1 MDIFINSL
9 ATDFGI
15 HHLMLFISSAII
27 FILTPGIDTVFVLNR
42 TLKNGRM
49 AGILSAIGVAT
60 GVLVHTLFATL
71 GFASILA
78 KSATAFMVI
87 KYLGAVYLIYLG
99 VMAIKNALNAKNYQI
114 NAEANPKP
122 AKNAYL
128 MGLLTNVLNPKVA
141 LFFLAFFPQFI
152 QAEQLASATPYLF
165 LGGLY
170 SLFSAIWL
178 VLLAVIGAMFIGYLQ
193 SVKARRSMDSV
204 SGVAFIGL
212 GLKLGF
218 SQQ

>member
-1 MDIFINSL
+1 MDMLINSI

-42 TLKNGRM
+42 TLQNGRM
-49 AGILSAIGVAT
+49 AGILSALGVAT

-71 GFASILA
+71 GLASILA
-78 KSATAFMVI
+78 KSATAFMLI

-99 VMAIKNALNAKNYQI
+99 IMAIKNALNIKNYQI
-114 NAEANPKP
+114 SSQVNIKST
-122 AKNAYL
+122 KNAYV
-128 MGLLTNVLNPKVA
+128 MGLFTNILNPKVA

-152 QAEQLASATPYLF
+152 QAEQLTSATPYLF

-193 SVKARRSMDSV
+193 SVKARRSMDSL
-204 SGVAFIGL
+204 SGIAFIGL
-212 GLKLGF
+212 GAKLGL

>member
-42 TLKNGRM
+42 TLQNGRM
-49 AGILSAIGVAT
+49 AGILSALGVAT

-71 GFASILA
+71 GLASILA

-212 GLKLGF
+212 GVKLGF
-218 SQQ
+218 SQ

>member
-1 MDIFINSL
+1 MEFFANH
-9 ATDFGI
+9 FGI

-27 FILTPGIDTVFVLNR
+27 FVLTPGIDTVFVLNR
-42 TLKNGRM
+42 TLQNGQI
-49 AGILSAIGVAT
+49 AGVLSALGVAT

-71 GFASILA
+71 GLASILA
-78 KSATAFMVI
+78 KSATAFMLI
-87 KYLGAVYLIYLG
+87 KYLGAMYLIYLG
-99 VMAIKNALNAKNYQI
+99 IMAIKNSLNVKNYQL
-114 NAEANPKP
+114 NSQDNPKS

-152 QAEQLASATPYLF
+152 QKDALANATPYLF

-170 SLFSAIWL
+170 AVISVTWL
-178 VLLAVIGAMFIGYLQ
+178 VLLAIIGAMFIQFLQ
-193 SVKARRSMDSV
+193 SVKARRSMDGI

-212 GLKLGF
+212 GAKLGF
-218 SQQ
+218 SESS

>member
-1 MDIFINSL
+1 MDMFISNLGAS
-9 ATDFGI
+9 FGI
-15 HHLMLFISSAII
+15 HHLMLFISSAVI

-42 TLKNGRM
+42 TLQNGRM
-49 AGILSAIGVAT
+49 AGILSALGVAT

-71 GFASILA
+71 GLASILA

-87 KYLGAVYLIYLG
+87 KYLGAMYLIYLG
-99 VMAIKNALNAKNYQI
+99 VVAIKNALNAKNYQI
-114 NAEANPKP
+114 NADASPKST
-122 AKNAYL
+122 KNAYL

-152 QAEQLASATPYLF
+152 QKEQLASATPYLF

-170 SLFSAIWL
+170 AIISVTWL
-178 VLLAVIGAMFIGYLQ
+178 VLLAIIGAMFIQFLQ
-193 SVKARRSMDSV
+193 SVKARRSMDGI
-204 SGVAFIGL
+204 SGTAFIGL
-212 GLKLGF
+212 GVKLGF